1 MTLAARTLASSDGST
16 NSAGHLSAGSRSTH
30 AYLSVLAA
38 ARGSAIV
45 VSTMTAARVW
55 ATLSDGPWDVPYLPS
70 AMGHAADI
78 ALGLALAVPER
89 PVVCVNGDGS
99 LAMNLGGLVTAAGLA
114 PPNLAQIVIL
124 NHRYQIVG
132 GPPLPGGSTVHW
144 AEIARAAGWRR
155 AAHCRDA
162 AEFAAWLAEWPEQA
176 GPSFVTVE
184 AVDAPEMP
192 QRLPR
197 RHPAVALADLRQ
209 AVAAAR
215 LTTRDEGRSGQ

>member
-1 MTLAARTLASSDGST
+1 MTLASADGST
-16 NSAGHLSAGSRSTH
+16 NWAGPTPAGSRTTH

-38 ARGSAIV
+38 ARGSASV

-89 PVVCVNGDGS
+89 RVVCVNGDGS
-99 LAMNLGGLVTAAGLA
+99 LAMNLGGLVTAAGLS
-114 PPNLAQIVIL
+114 PPNLTQVVIL

-132 GPPLPGGSTVHW
+132 GPPIPGGSAVRW
-144 AEIARAAGWRR
+144 AEIARAAGWRQ

-162 AEFAAWLAEWPEQA
+162 AEFAAGLAEWLERA

-184 AVDAPEMP
+184 VVDAPEMP

-197 RHPAVALADLRQ
+197 RHPAVALAELRQ

-215 LTTRDEGRSGQ
+215 LTT